1 MSKLFVPGTT
11 IPKGY
16 ALSITTWEND
26 GDEYDTNTVTGLTK
40 EQVNEYLLVLGWF
53 AHCADDLAGEDLN
66 CSDFLERLFE
76 QYKSGKLSL
85 EFISTFTNSEFPAID
100 CSDVEQEIWAELLHS
115 SNDDDVYD
123 RLHDILGRSE
133 YYDESY
139 MRVVCKVKVHHFEE
153 EFVIPNT
160 PPPISEFNGDWSQ
173 RNDYD
178 GWTFDK

>member
-1 MSKLFVPGTT
+1 MAKLFVPGTT

-16 ALSITTWEND
+16 ALSVTSWEND
-26 GDEYDTNTVTGLTK
+26 GDEYETHSISGLSK

-53 AHCADDLAGEDLN
+53 SHCADDLGGEDLTH
-66 CSDFLERLFE
+66 SDFIERLFE
-76 QYKSGKLSL
+76 NYVYGKLSL
-85 EFISTFTNSEFPAID
+85 EFISTFTNSEFPAIE
-100 CSDVEQEIWAELLHS
+100 CSEAEYERWAESLYQS
-115 SNDDDVYD
+115 KPDDVYD
-123 RLHDILGRSE
+123 RLYDFLGCSE

-139 MRVVCKVKVHHFEE
+139 MRVVSNVTVHHFEE

-160 PPPISEFNGDWSQ
+160 PPPIAEFNGDWSQ